1 MHREKETVGYRG
13 KIEREEK
20 EKGRERVREREREY
34 GCVRKR
40 DTYKRQKDKNLIKT
54 FDKTAERK
62 AKRDSF
68 TCIHRDGE
76 RYKWR
81 QRGERERIEKG
92 RERERKRKGV
102 WR

>member
-68 TCIHRDGE
+68 TCRHRE
-76 RYKWR
+76 KNSEM
-81 QRGERERIEKG
+81 ERERDINRDREEKEKG
-92 RERERKRKGV
+92 
-102 WR
+102 